1 MDDIVFVLEIIG
13 TAAFAISG
21 AAVSINKHLD
31 IFGVLFCALT
41 TALGGGVMRDI
52 ILGNLPPTMF
62 RNYVYVC
69 VAIGVAVLTF
79 IVAKAFKKF
88 YLKEITVI
96 DKVNNIF
103 DAAGLGVFTVTGI
116 NIAIASGY
124 ADNMFFVIFLGMTT
138 GCGGGIIRDVLVREV
153 PFVLSKRIY
162 AVASIAGGVVY
173 YLMYVTFSLGEVVSV
188 LCSIIVIFLLRI
200 LASVFRWDLPKA
212 F

>member
-1 MDDIVFVLEIIG
+1 MGDIVLILEIIG

-41 TALGGGVMRDI
+41 TAFGGGVMRDV

-62 RNYVYVC
+62 RNYIYVS
-69 VAIGVAVLTF
+69 VAVGVAVLTF
-79 IVAKAFKKF
+79 VVAKAFKKF

-138 GCGGGIIRDVLVREV
+138 GCGGGIVRDVLVREV

-162 AVASIAGGVVY
+162 AVASIAGGIVY
-173 YLMYVTFSLGEVVSV
+173 YFMFVTFSLGEVLSV
-188 LCSIIVIFLLRI
+188 ICSIMVIFILRI
-200 LASVFRWDLPKA
+200 LASIFHWDLPKA